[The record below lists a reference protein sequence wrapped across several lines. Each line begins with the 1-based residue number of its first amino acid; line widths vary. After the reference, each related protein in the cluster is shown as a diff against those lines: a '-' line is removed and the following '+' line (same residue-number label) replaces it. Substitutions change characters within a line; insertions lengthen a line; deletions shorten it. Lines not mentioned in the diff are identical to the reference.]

1 MLALRDVPS
10 SISPMSIDQNDPQIA
25 QPKLGRKRSV
35 DKHKAILAAA
45 ADLVIDVGYDAATM
59 EGVAARADVGKQ
71 TLYRWWPSK
80 GALYAEAYTT
90 LVPRAALT
98 SNAQRA
104 EIRLVNLLS
113 HLFDLYAMLPAAQI
127 LRGLICEAQ
136 RNETARNVLHDDLIE
151 RNTSLLQEIFEAG
164 IKAGELGTDFD
175 VDWAASEVMAH
186 IWYRLLTDPALLD
199 PEFAQKLAQ
208 RVCCRVN

>member
-1 MLALRDVPS
+1 
-10 SISPMSIDQNDPQIA
+10 MSIDQNDHQIT

-59 EGVAARADVGKQ
+59 EEVAARAGVGKQ
-71 TLYRWWPSK
+71 TIYRWWPSK

-98 SNAQRA
+98 SNAQRV
-104 EIRLVNLLS
+104 EIRLANLLS
-113 HLFDLYAMLPAAQI
+113 HLFDLYAIPPAAQI
-127 LRGLICEAQ
+127 LSGLICEAQ
-136 RNETARNVLHDDLIE
+136 RNETVKTVVRKYLIE
-151 RNTSLLQEIFEAG
+151 GLASLSQEIFEDG
-164 IKAGELGTDFD
+164 VKAGELGADFD
-175 VDWAASEVMAH
+175 VEWAVSEVIAH

-199 PEFAQKLAQ
+199 PAFAQKLAQ